1 VRTVGGKYVI
11 ERELGGGGMSR
22 VFAATDSSL
31 GRRVVVKMLPA
42 EMSGQFSVDRFRR
55 EISIAARL
63 QHPYVVPLLAAG
75 EDDGVPYF
83 TMPFVVGESL
93 RARLDR
99 PPKLAVVETTRILRE
114 VASALA
120 YAHMHDVVHRD
131 IKPDNVLLSGGVAMV
146 TDFGVAKAVDAAMN
160 QPTSELITSIGVTL
174 GTPAYMAPE
183 QASGDPM
190 LDQRADLYSW
200 GAMAYEMLAGKVPF
214 AGRSVGAML
223 AAHTREAPEPL
234 APLCPDAPPG
244 LADLVMRCL
253 EKPPA
258 DRPQRAEELV
268 QALDALGSVPS
279 VAARSGTSAPR
290 ATPPPTGRGRRILM
304 AGAAVALI
312 GSGTWLALRFARFR
326 AGPSSGAPSLAVLP
340 IENIGGDASRDYL
353 ADGMTGELAGALRK
367 TPGLQVAG
375 DLSTS
380 RFKGARAT
388 PADMARQLG
397 VGMLLT
403 GKLQSQGGRIRLQM
417 QLVNATGTLLWSD
430 TFDRDAKD
438 NFALQDEITSAVTS
452 EMRLV
457 LSPDTVAAERAGRT
471 QNPEAH
477 DLFMRGQFEKNTLS
491 EQGLSRGLAY
501 FQQAIALDPNY
512 AQAYVGVAVVYDLLA
527 DVFAPS
533 HETHALAKAAAE
545 RALRADH
552 LLAEAHVLYGY
563 EVAAT
568 DWDFA
573 AGRAE
578 MERGLSMNP
587 NSPDALFMYS
597 LFLGITGDTPQ
608 AVRTADRLI
617 QLDRLSAMA
626 SFAREEALAF
636 GGRYVEALQQDALTK
651 KLDPTVVYGEAMD
664 GWSLRELG
672 RLDEAVTAYQA
683 FEKLIGQP
691 SFGLA
696 ITYGRMGQR
705 DEALRIIHALEER
718 EKTQWVDP
726 TFIACAYDGL
736 SDRNAAMRWLERA
749 FQEKAFSLR
758 FLLSWAEMPLLKNV
772 RTDPRFASFRQ
783 RVLTTIF
790 KE

>member
-1 VRTVGGKYVI
+1 
-11 ERELGGGGMSR
+11 
-22 VFAATDSSL
+22 
-31 GRRVVVKMLPA
+31 
-42 EMSGQFSVDRFRR
+42 
-55 EISIAARL
+55 
-63 QHPYVVPLLAAG
+63 VPVAQRCP
-75 EDDGVPYF
+75 GVP
-83 TMPFVVGESL
+83 
-93 RARLDR
+93 
-99 PPKLAVVETTRILRE
+99 
-114 VASALA
+114 
-120 YAHMHDVVHRD
+120 
-131 IKPDNVLLSGGVAMV
+131 
-146 TDFGVAKAVDAAMN
+146 
-160 QPTSELITSIGVTL
+160 
-174 GTPAYMAPE
+174 
-183 QASGDPM
+183 QA
-190 LDQRADLYSW
+190 
-200 GAMAYEMLAGKVPF
+200 
-214 AGRSVGAML
+214 
-223 AAHTREAPEPL
+223 
-234 APLCPDAPPG
+234 

-253 EKPPA
+253 EKRAA
-258 DRPQRAEELV
+258 DRPQRAQDLV
-268 QALDALGSVPS
+268 EALDTLGSAPS
-279 VAARSGTSAPR
+279 GDTASAPR
-290 ATPPPTGRGRRILM
+290 AAAPRGRGRRVLI
-304 AGAAVALI
+304 AGAVVVIL
-312 GSGTWLALRFARFR
+312 GSGLWLAVRGVRSRTAPS
-326 AGPSSGAPSLAVLP
+326 AGPLSLAVLP
-340 IENIGGDASRDYL
+340 IENIGGDVSRDYL

-367 TPGLQVAG
+367 TPGLLVAG

-380 RFKGARAT
+380 RFKGAHAT
-388 PADMARQLG
+388 PSDMARQLG

-417 QLVNATGTLLWSD
+417 QLVDANGTLLWSD

-438 NFALQDEITSAVTS
+438 NFALQDEITTAVTS

-477 DLFMRGQFEKNTLS
+477 DLFLRGQFEKNRLS

-501 FQQAIALDPNY
+501 FQQAIALDPTY
-512 AQAYVGVAVVYDLLA
+512 AQAHVGVAVVYDLLA

-578 MERGLSMNP
+578 MERGLAMNP

-597 LFLGITGDTPQ
+597 LFLGITGDTPR
-608 AVRTADRLI
+608 AVETADRLI
-617 QLDRLSAMA
+617 QLDRLSATA
-626 SFAREEALAF
+626 SYARESALAF
-636 GGRYVEALQQDALTK
+636 GGRYADALQQDAITK

-672 RLDEAVTAYQA
+672 RLDEAVAAYKA
-683 FEKLIGQP
+683 FQKLIGQP

-696 ITYGRMGQR
+696 ITYSRMGER
-705 DEALRIIHALEER
+705 DEALAIIRALEDRER
-718 EKTQWVDP
+718 KQWVDP
-726 TFIACAYDGL
+726 VFIGCAYDSL
-736 SDRNAAMRWLERA
+736 PDRDAAMRWLEKG

-758 FLLSWAEMPLLKNV
+758 FVLSWPDTPLLRNL
-772 RTDPRFASFRQ
+772 RTDPRFAPFRQ

>member
-1 VRTVGGKYVI
+1 VRTVGGQYVI

-22 VFAATDSSL
+22 VYAAMDSSL

-63 QHPYVVPLLAAG
+63 QHAYVVPLLSAG
-75 EDDGVPYF
+75 EDHGVPYF
-83 TMPFVVGESL
+83 TMPFVEGESL
-93 RARLDR
+93 RVRLGR
-99 PPKLAVVETTRILRE
+99 PPTLTLAESVRILRE

-120 YAHMHDVVHRD
+120 YAHAHDVVHRD

-183 QASGDPM
+183 QVSGDPL
-190 LDQRADLYSW
+190 LDHRADLYSW
-200 GAMAYEMLAGKVPF
+200 GAMAYEMLAGQVPF
-214 AGRSVGAML
+214 AGRTAGAML
-223 AAHTREAPEPL
+223 AAHANEAPVPVSQR
-234 APLCPDAPPG
+234 CPGVPPV

-253 EKPPA
+253 EKRAA
-258 DRPQRAEELV
+258 DRPQRAEDLV
-268 QALDALGSVPS
+268 QALDTLGSTPS
-279 VAARSGTSAPR
+279 GAATSAPR
-290 ATPPPTGRGRRILM
+290 AAAFRGRGRRVLI
-304 AGAAVALI
+304 AGAAVVII
-312 GSGTWLALRFARFR
+312 GSGLWLAVRFVPSRAARST
-326 AGPSSGAPSLAVLP
+326 GPLSLAVLP
-340 IENIGGDASRDYL
+340 IENIGGEASRDYL

-380 RFKGARAT
+380 RFKSARAT
-388 PADMARQLG
+388 PSEMARQLG

-417 QLVNATGTLLWSD
+417 QLVDANGTLLWSD

-438 NFALQDEITSAVTS
+438 NFVLQDEITAAVTS

-477 DLFMRGQFEKNTLS
+477 DLFMRGQFEKNRLS
-491 EQGLSRGLAY
+491 EQGLSRGLGY

-512 AQAYVGVAVVYDLLA
+512 AQAHVGVAVVYDLLA

-578 MERGLSMNP
+578 MERGLAMNP

-597 LFLGITGDTPQ
+597 LFLGITGDTPR
-608 AVRTADRLI
+608 AVETADRLI
-617 QLDRLSAMA
+617 QLDRLSATA

-636 GGRYVEALQQDALTK
+636 GGRYTEALQQDAITK

-672 RLDEAVTAYQA
+672 RFDEAVTAYEA
-683 FEKLIGQP
+683 FQKLIGQP

-696 ITYGRMGQR
+696 ITYGRMGKR
-705 DEALRIIHALEER
+705 DEALGVIRALEDRER
-718 EKTQWVDP
+718 KQWVDP
-726 TFIACAYDGL
+726 VFIACAYDSL
-736 SDRNAAMRWLERA
+736 PDRDAAMRWLEKG

-758 FLLSWAEMPLLKNV
+758 FLLSWSDTPLLRNL
-772 RTDPRFASFRQ
+772 RTDPRFPPFRQ

>member
-1 VRTVGGKYVI
+1 
-11 ERELGGGGMSR
+11 
-22 VFAATDSSL
+22 
-31 GRRVVVKMLPA
+31 MLPA

-63 QHPYVVPLLAAG
+63 QHPYIVPLLAAG

-83 TMPFVVGESL
+83 TMPFVEGESL
-93 RARLDR
+93 RVRLGR
-99 PPKLAVVETTRILRE
+99 PPTLTLAETIRILRE

-120 YAHMHDVVHRD
+120 YAHAHDVVHRD

-183 QASGDPM
+183 QVSGDPL

-200 GAMAYEMLAGKVPF
+200 GAMAYELLAGQVPF
-214 AGRSVGAML
+214 AGRTAGAML
-223 AAHTREAPEPL
+223 AAHTNEAPVPVSQRRPGVPPVL
-234 APLCPDAPPG
+234 AN
-244 LADLVMRCL
+244 LVMRCL
-253 EKPPA
+253 EKRAA
-258 DRPQRAEELV
+258 DRPSRAEDLV
-268 QALDALGSVPS
+268 QTLDTLGSTPS
-279 VAARSGTSAPR
+279 SGATSAPR
-290 ATPPPTGRGRRILM
+290 AAAPSGRGRRVLIG
-304 AGAAVALI
+304 GAAVVII
-312 GSGTWLALRFARFR
+312 GSGLWLAVRFVHSRTAPST
-326 AGPSSGAPSLAVLP
+326 GPLSLAVLP

-380 RFKGARAT
+380 RFKSARAT
-388 PADMARQLG
+388 PSEMARQLG

-403 GKLQSQGGRIRLQM
+403 GKLQSQGGRTRLQM
-417 QLVNATGTLLWSD
+417 QLVDANGTLLWSN

-438 NFALQDEITSAVTS
+438 NFVLQDEITTAVTS

-477 DLFMRGQFEKNTLS
+477 DLFLRGQFERNRLS

-512 AQAYVGVAVVYDLLA
+512 AQAHVGVAVVYDLLA

-545 RALRADH
+545 RALHADN

-578 MERGLSMNP
+578 MERGLAMNP

-597 LFLGITGDTPQ
+597 LFLGITGDTPR
-608 AVRTADRLI
+608 AVETADRLI
-617 QLDRLSAMA
+617 QLDRLSAVA
-626 SFAREEALAF
+626 SYARESALAF
-636 GGRYVEALQQDALTK
+636 GGRYADALQQDAITK

-672 RLDEAVTAYQA
+672 RFDEAVTAYEA
-683 FEKLIGQP
+683 FQRLIGQP

-696 ITYGRMGQR
+696 ITYSRMGKR
-705 DEALRIIHALEER
+705 DDALAIIRALEDRER
-718 EKTQWVDP
+718 KQWVDP
-726 TFIACAYDGL
+726 VFIGCAYDSL
-736 SDRNAAMRWLERA
+736 PDRDAAMRWLEKG

-758 FLLSWAEMPLLKNV
+758 FLLSWSDTPLLKNL
-772 RTDPRFASFRQ
+772 RTDPRFPPFRQ